1 MTEDRKFPKYSEP
14 IFRLMDMDCEMIT
27 AADIAPIV
35 RMHPSVII
43 RYAKTGQWPKDIC
56 NYIISGS
63 HVKFFRID
71 FLRKGGWIQ

>member
-1 MTEDRKFPKYSEP
+1 MTEDRKFPKFSEP
-14 IFRLMDMDCEMIT
+14 IFRLMDMDCEMVT

-43 RYAKTGQWPKDIC
+43 KYAKTGQWPKDIC